1 MASHITLPR
10 SPGVGK
16 PSGSWR
22 PLAAAER
29 VRETLVLDS

>member
-10 SPGVGK
+10 NPGVGK
-16 PSGSWR
+16 PR
-22 PLAAAER
+22 RFVEALAAAER